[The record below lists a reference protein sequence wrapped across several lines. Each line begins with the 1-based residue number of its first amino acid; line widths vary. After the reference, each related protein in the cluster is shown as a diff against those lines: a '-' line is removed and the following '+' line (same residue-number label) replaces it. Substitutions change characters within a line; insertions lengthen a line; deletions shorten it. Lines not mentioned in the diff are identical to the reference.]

1 MTGAGH
7 VSCGFTRM
15 PDPAEHARRQAAYAA
30 SRAEWQRTVVAGIE
44 RRLAEALAAQ
54 QAPPPEPVP
63 DA

>member
-1 MTGAGH
+1 MT
-7 VSCGFTRM
+7 
-15 PDPAEHARRQAAYAA
+15 PADHAALQAAYAA

-54 QAPPPEPVP
+54 QAPPPKTAP